1 MRMVSKMSPRGTIY
15 SNNIYDTPTAD
26 VWQCLT
32 CELCS
37 SQCPQGV
44 SFSDFV
50 LEERAGKTLADI
62 PHEGVFSSVSDLM
75 SMLDAGKVTFMQGAE
90 KSSYGY
96 FPGCLDFH
104 NLFFGLE
111 DVDFTEI
118 AESSMKLLKHAGID
132 PMVMQM
138 KCCGH
143 DQLWQGNK
151 ELFDRLAE
159 YNTRYIEESGIST
172 LIVSCAECYRTLT
185 KDYDLKVD
193 VKHISE
199 LLGDAKFDVKS
210 DAAAATV
217 TYHDACRLG
226 RHCGV
231 YDAPRESL
239 ANAGMDIVE
248 MAHSKEDARCCGVSS
263 LMNCNE
269 VTKALRVT
277 RMNEADDTGA
287 SAMVTSCPKCL
298 AHFNCLKKDESTD
311 YNFEVVDL
319 SVLLARQLNG
329 SQK

>member
-1 MRMVSKMSPRGTIY
+1 MSPRDTTY
-15 SNNIYDTPTAD
+15 SNNIYDAPTAD

-37 SQCPQGV
+37 SRCPQGI

-62 PHEGVFSSVSDLM
+62 PHEGVFSSISDLM
-75 SMLDAGKVTFMQGAE
+75 SMLDAGKVTFLQGAE

-96 FPGCLDFH
+96 FPGCLDFP
-104 NLFFGLE
+104 NLFFGLD
-111 DVDFTEI
+111 DVYFTEI
-118 AESSMKLLKHAGID
+118 AESSMKLLKHAGLD

-143 DQLWQGNK
+143 DQLWQGNQ
-151 ELFDRLAE
+151 ELFDRLVE
-159 YNTRYIEESGIST
+159 YNTRYIDESGIDT

-185 KDYDLKVD
+185 KDYDLNVD

-199 LLGDAKFDVKS
+199 VLGDAKFDVKS
-210 DAAAATV
+210 DAAVATV
-217 TYHDACRLG
+217 AYHDACRLG

-239 ANAGMDIVE
+239 ASAGMDVVE

-263 LMNCNE
+263 LMNYNE

-277 RMNEADDTGA
+277 RMNEAGDTGA

-298 AHFNCLKKDESTD
+298 AHFNCLKKDASTD

-319 SVLLARQLNG
+319 SVLLVRQLNG
-329 SQK
+329 S

>member
-1 MRMVSKMSPRGTIY
+1 MRMVSKMSPRGAIY
-15 SNNIYDTPTAD
+15 DSNIYDIMPTND

-44 SFSDFV
+44 SFSDFA
-50 LEERAGKTLADI
+50 LEERTGKKMADI

-75 SMLDAGKVTFMQGAE
+75 SMLDAGKVTFLQGAE

-96 FPGCLDFH
+96 FPGCLEFH
-104 NLFFGLE
+104 NLFFGLD

-118 AESSMKLLKHAGID
+118 ETSSLELLKHAGID

-143 DQLWQGNK
+143 DQLWQGNR
-151 ELFDRLAE
+151 ETFDRLAE
-159 YNTRYIEESGIST
+159 YNTRYIKDSGIDT
-172 LIVSCAECYRTLT
+172 LVVSCAECYRTFT
-185 KDYDLKVD
+185 KDYDLDVE

-199 LLGDAKFDVKS
+199 LLKDMEFDTES
-210 DAAAATV
+210 DVTA

-226 RHCGV
+226 RHCDV
-231 YDAPRESL
+231 YDAPREAL
-239 ANAGMDIVE
+239 ENAGMNVVE
-248 MAHSKEDARCCGVSS
+248 MAHSRENSRCCGVSS

-269 VTKALRVT
+269 ITKALRVT
-277 RMNEADDTGA
+277 RMNEADATGA
-287 SAMVTSCPKCL
+287 SAMVTACPKCL
-298 AHFNCLKKDESTD
+298 AHFNCLKREEGTD
-311 YNFEVVDL
+311 YNVEVVDL